1 MVVRYSHFCIF
12 FDAPAVSA
20 PSVPKQFTGPDP
32 DDPGP
37 PRHGTCSWWWN
48 PEVRHETCEVASNSQ
63 TCSSAPDAFGRH
75 TALDLA
81 KCAIGQP
88 IATSAVLECKNE
100 RLSPCRPTPLSNAR
114 RDHARDAAAAGGGDD
129 KTAEERRA
137 NSSHAAL
144 PMADVAKI

>member
-1 MVVRYSHFCIF
+1 MGRAAGGGILRFGMR
-12 FDAPAVSA
+12 PA
-20 PSVPKQFTGPDP
+20 
-32 DDPGP
+32 
-37 PRHGTCSWWWN
+37 RN
-48 PEVRHETCEVASNSQ
+48 VASNSQ

-81 KCAIGQP
+81 KCAIGQR

-100 RLSPCRPTPLSNAR
+100 RLSPCRPTPWHLCAWLSNAR

-137 NSSHAAL
+137 ISSHAAL